1 MAILE
6 VTQYGDEILKKK
18 TESVKKVDRAVLEL
32 INNMFDTMH
41 NADGV
46 GIAANQVG
54 SNKSIFVVD
63 LTEVKGYE
71 KQPKLICI
79 NPKIAERSAE
89 TVVMEE
95 GCLSL
100 PGLHVEVERPKS
112 VKLIYQ
118 DLELKDQVLEAD
130 GYVARV
136 IQHELDHLLG
146 YLAVD
151 RVTDDIK
158 KELKGSLA
166 LIKNREVDVDYPVT
180 DKTK

>member
-1 MAILE
+1 MAILQ

-18 TESVKKVDRAVLEL
+18 TEPVKKIDRAILEL

-41 NADGV
+41 NADGI

-63 LTEVKGYE
+63 LTEIKGYE

-89 TVVMEE
+89 TVILEE

-100 PGLHVEVERPKS
+100 PGLHVEVERPKAI
-112 VKLIYQ
+112 KLIYQ
-118 DLELKDQVLEAD
+118 DLELKDQVIEAD
-130 GYVARV
+130 GYVSRV

-146 YLAVD
+146 FLSVDRISDDMKKEVKSYLA
-151 RVTDDIK
+151 
-158 KELKGSLA
+158 S
-166 LIKNREVDVDYPVT
+166 IKNREIEVDYPVT
-180 DKTK
+180 DKVK

>member
-18 TESVKKVDRAVLEL
+18 TESVKKVDRSVLEL

-71 KQPKLICI
+71 KHPKLICI
-79 NPKIAERSAE
+79 NPKIAERSAD

-100 PGLHVEVERPKS
+100 PGLHVEVERPKA
-112 VKLIYQ
+112 VKLLYQ
-118 DLELKDQVLEAD
+118 DLELKDQVIEAD

-151 RVTDDIK
+151 RVADDKK
-158 KELKGSLA
+158 KELKSSLT